1 MTPYKTVWVRAG
13 KQKKEE
19 KKLLGRGKKLVD
31 DPHQADLAELATLI
45 ETACN
50 TLHEEGYDIISILPS
65 VSGHSEKG
73 VMSQGGYGFGFSI
86 TDGAV
91 ITARRRATE

>member
-1 MTPYKTVWVRAG
+1 MSEYKSVWIRCG

-19 KKLLGRGKKLVD
+19 RKLLGRGTKFVE
-31 DPHQADLAELATLI
+31 DPHQADIADLSAQI

-50 TLHEEGYDIISILPS
+50 RLHEEGYDVISVIPS

-73 VMSQGGYGFGFSI
+73 VVNQGGFGFGFSI

-91 ITARRRATE
+91 ITARRRPV

>member
-1 MTPYKTVWVRAG
+1 MSQYKTVWVRAG
-13 KQKKEE
+13 RQKKEE
-19 KKLLGRGKKLVD
+19 KKLLGKGKKLVD
-31 DPHQADLAELATLI
+31 DPHHADLAELATLI

-50 TLHEEGYDIISILPS
+50 ALHEEGYDIISILPS

-91 ITARRRATE
+91 ITARRRATD

>member
-1 MTPYKTVWVRAG
+1 MSEYKTVWVRAG
-13 KQKKEE
+13 RQKKEE
-19 KKLLGRGKKLVD
+19 KKLLGRGIKLVD
-31 DPHQADLAELATLI
+31 DPHQADIAELATLI

-50 TLHEEGYDIISILPS
+50 GLHEEGYDVISILSS

-73 VMSQGGYGFGFSI
+73 VISQGGYGIGFSV

-91 ITARRRATE
+91 ITARRKPD